1 MREHVL
7 LFFLLGLLLTAAIML
22 MIAPGS
28 VTWALSFIQ

>member
-7 LFFLLGLLLTAAIML
+7 LFCLMGLLLTAAIVL

-28 VTWALSFIQ
+28 VTWALSFIG

>member
-1 MREHVL
+1 MGERVL
-7 LFFLLGLLLTAAIML
+7 LFCLVGLLLTAAIML

>member
-7 LFFLLGLLLTAAIML
+7 LFCLLGLLLTAAIML

-28 VTWALSFIQ
+28 VTWALSLIQ

>member
-7 LFFLLGLLLTAAIML
+7 LFVLVGLLLAAAIML
-22 MIAPGS
+22 MVAPGS

>member
-7 LFFLLGLLLTAAIML
+7 LFFLVGLLLTAIML

-28 VTWALSFIQ
+28 VTWALSFVQ